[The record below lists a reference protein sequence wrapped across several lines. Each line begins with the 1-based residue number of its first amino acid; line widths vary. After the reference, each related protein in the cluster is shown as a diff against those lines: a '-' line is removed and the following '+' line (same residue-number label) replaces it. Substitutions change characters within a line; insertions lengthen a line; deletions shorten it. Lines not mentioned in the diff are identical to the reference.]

1 MSILIITY
9 FQLSYVLIF
18 FNYLKLLNM
27 KKNINFNI
35 FKYISILNMKFIV
48 FSLNVFILHLFL
60 VYQICHKELA

>member
-18 FNYLKLLNM
+18 LKLSQII
-27 KKNINFNI
+27 KYEKNINFNI